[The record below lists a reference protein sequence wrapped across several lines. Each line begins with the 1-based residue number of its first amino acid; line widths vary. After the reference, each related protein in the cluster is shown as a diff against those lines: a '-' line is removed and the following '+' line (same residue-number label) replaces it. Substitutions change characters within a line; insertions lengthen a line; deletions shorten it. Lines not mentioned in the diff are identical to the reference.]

1 MLTQKLEFSG
11 IDELELFFAYGSLK
25 KGIPFF
31 LVVHNIDLIDMHKQS
46 DFYAFAKDKRYF

>member
-1 MLTQKLEFSG
+1 MQKLEFSG